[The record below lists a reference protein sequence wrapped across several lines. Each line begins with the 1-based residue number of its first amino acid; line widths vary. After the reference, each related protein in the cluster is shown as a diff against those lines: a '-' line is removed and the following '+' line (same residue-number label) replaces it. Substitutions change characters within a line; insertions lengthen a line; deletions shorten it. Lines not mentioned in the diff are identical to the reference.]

1 MTPAAQAVEL
11 LIHEY
16 GKLVFHSIYAMTG
29 DWEESQD
36 LTQDTFHQALRA
48 IDAARET
55 SGGHFHAKAWLLRI
69 ALNTVR
75 MQRRRR
81 NLLRFIPFSHMGNG
95 TRQDASDGEN
105 QPIFEQALPVQPG
118 GFSSTEVHDPAELIA
133 EQDVVHRT
141 IARLPETLRV
151 CLLLSVVGG
160 LSNTEIA
167 NLLTMTE
174 PAVRQRLARARKQFQ
189 QMYIAEGGEEL
200 FERSQ
205 AGVPHKH
212 QDTQPDSEQGS
223 EQRPLKDR
231 SQRLKLANQPPTT
244 WSSYA

>member
-1 MTPAAQAVEL
+1 MTPADQAVEM

-16 GKLVFHSIYAMTG
+16 GKLVFHTIYAMIG

-81 NLLRFIPFSHMGNG
+81 NLLRFIPFSHMGDG
-95 TRQDASDGEN
+95 IQQDATEAEN

-118 GFSSTEVHDPAELIA
+118 GFSSTEVNDPAELIA
-133 EQDVVHRT
+133 EQDAVHRT

-151 CLLLSVVGG
+151 CLLLSIVGG

-167 NLLTMTE
+167 NLLTLTE
-174 PAVRQRLARARKQFQ
+174 PAVRQRLTRARKQFQ
-189 QMYIAEGGEEL
+189 QMYRVEGGEEL
-200 FERSQ
+200 FNRSR
-205 AGVPHKH
+205 AAISHKH
-212 QDTQPDSEQGS
+212 LDTQPDIENDSKRRTS
-223 EQRPLKDR
+223 KNR